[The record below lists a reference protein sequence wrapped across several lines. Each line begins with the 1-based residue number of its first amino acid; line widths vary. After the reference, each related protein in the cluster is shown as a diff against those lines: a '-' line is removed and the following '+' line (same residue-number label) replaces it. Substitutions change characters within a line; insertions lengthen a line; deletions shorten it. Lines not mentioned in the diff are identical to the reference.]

1 MDAKIRLRKTYI
13 SALTRPQSS
22 PSLSLLLISFLLG
35 KCLGYA
41 RGEDR
46 KARGGGRSLPSPFFR
61 PVIPFV
67 KEPVLVL
74 HNKY

>member
-1 MDAKIRLRKTYI
+1 MDSKIRLRKTYI

-22 PSLSLLLISFLLG
+22 PSLSLLLSYLLG

>member
-22 PSLSLLLISFLLG
+22 PSLSLLLISYLLG

-46 KARGGGRSLPSPFFR
+46 KARGGGRLVCYTAVFSVVTQSSSP
-61 PVIPFV
+61 
-67 KEPVLVL
+67 LVGRSVA
-74 HNKY
+74 